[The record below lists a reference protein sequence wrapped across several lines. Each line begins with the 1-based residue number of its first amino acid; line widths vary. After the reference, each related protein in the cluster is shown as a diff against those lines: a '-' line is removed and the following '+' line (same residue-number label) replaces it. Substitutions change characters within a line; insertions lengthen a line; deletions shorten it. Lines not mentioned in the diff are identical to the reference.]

1 MPLTLQTQY
10 GQVVVAKLRQKLVTR
25 NLFNSNYQI
34 NAVSGAIMIPITP
47 EDTLGDYNKASITSN
62 AVGYDA
68 NAWIPC
74 TIDKDKFLNKYLDG
88 YNVAS
93 LPYNVL
99 ADNLERAGYALAKAM
114 DDQGITVIKNAVQGL
129 DKSGNAFTSADPR
142 YDSGSTY
149 GIIESVGST
158 DVYEVVADLAGKMTD
173 RGVPE
178 DGRYLIVSGTF
189 KAKILASNKA
199 IRQGDL
205 AQEKIDKGV
214 IAEIAGFDVYS
225 TGQING
231 TIGSG
236 SSAKA
241 LYALAGHPDFATRVE
256 SFAVEPTVVDAAGS
270 GIAVGGV
277 FVQGRY
283 VFTHEVANPKAFGMI
298 TA

>member
-1 MPLTLQTQY
+1 MPLTLQNQY

-25 NLFNSNYQI
+25 NLFNSNYQRDS
-34 NAVSGAIMIPITP
+34 NSGAILIPTTP
-47 EDTLGDYNKASITSN
+47 EDSVSDYNKGALSN
-62 AVGYDA
+62 NAISYDS
-68 NAWIPC
+68 NAWITC

-99 ADNLERAGYALAKAM
+99 RDNLERLGYALAKSM
-114 DDQGITVIKNAVQGL
+114 DDQGIAVIKNAVQGL
-129 DKSGNAFTSADPR
+129 DKAGNAFTSADPR
-142 YDSGSTY
+142 YDSNSSY
-149 GIIESVGST
+149 GIIKAVGT
-158 DVYEVVADLAGKMTD
+158 DDVYEVIAALGGDMTD

-178 DGRYLIVSGTF
+178 DGRYLVVSGAF

-205 AQEKIDKGV
+205 SQEKIDKGV
-214 IAEIAGFDVYS
+214 IAEIAGFEVYS
-225 TGQING
+225 TGQITG
-231 TIGSG
+231 TIGN
-236 SSAKA
+236 AT

-256 SFAVEPTVVDAAGS
+256 SFAVEPTVVNADGS

-283 VFTHEVANPKAFGMI
+283 VFTHEVANPKAFGVI

>member
-1 MPLTLQTQY
+1 MPLTLKTSY
-10 GQVVVAKLRQKLVTR
+10 GQIVVAKLRQKLVTR
-25 NLFNSNYQI
+25 NLFNNNYQRD
-34 NAVSGAIMIPITP
+34 AASGAIMIPTTP
-47 EDTLGDYNKASITSN
+47 EDSVSDYNKASLTSN
-62 AVGYDA
+62 AVSYDS
-68 NAWIPC
+68 NAWITC

-99 ADNLERAGYALAKAM
+99 NDNLERLGYALAKAM

-142 YDSGSTY
+142 YDSGSSY

-178 DGRYLIVSGTF
+178 DGRYLVVSGTF

-205 AQEKIDKGV
+205 AQEKIDRGV
-214 IAEIAGFDVYS
+214 IAEIAGFEVYS
-225 TGQING
+225 TGQITGN
-231 TIGSG
+231 IGSG

-241 LYALAGHPDFATRVE
+241 LYAIAGHPDFATRVE
-256 SFAVEPTVVDAAGS
+256 SFAVEPTVVDANGS

>member
-1 MPLTLQTQY
+1 MPLTLQQQY

-25 NLFNSNYQI
+25 NLFNSNYQRDS
-34 NAVSGAIMIPITP
+34 NSGAILIPTTP
-47 EDTLGDYNKASITSN
+47 EDSVSDYNKGSLTSN
-62 AVGYDA
+62 SVSYDS
-68 NAWIPC
+68 NAWITC
-74 TIDKDKFLNKYLDG
+74 IIDKDKFLNKYLDG
-88 YNVAS
+88 YNVAA

-99 ADNLERAGYALAKAM
+99 RDNLERLGYALAKAM
-114 DDQGITVIKNAVQGL
+114 DDQGILVIKNAVQGL
-129 DKSGNAFTSADPR
+129 DKAGNAFASTDPR
-142 YDSGSTY
+142 YDSGSSY
-149 GIIESVGST
+149 GIIKSLGT
-158 DVYEVVADLAGKMTD
+158 DDPYETIAALGGEMTD

-178 DGRYLIVSGTF
+178 DGRYLVVNGTF

-205 AQEKIDKGV
+205 AQEKIDRGV
-214 IAEIAGFDVYS
+214 IAEIAGFEVYS
-225 TGQING
+225 TGQISGN
-231 TIGSG
+231 IGSG

-256 SFAVEPTVVDAAGS
+256 SFAVEPTVIDANGS

>member
-25 NLFNSNYQI
+25 NLFNSNYQR
-34 NAVSGAIMIPITP
+34 NAASGAIMIPITP

-68 NAWIPC
+68 NAWITC

-99 ADNLERAGYALAKAM
+99 ADNLERAVYALAKAM

-129 DKSGNAFTSADPR
+129 DKAGNAFTSADPR

-256 SFAVEPTVVDAAGS
+256 SFAVEPTVVDAGGS